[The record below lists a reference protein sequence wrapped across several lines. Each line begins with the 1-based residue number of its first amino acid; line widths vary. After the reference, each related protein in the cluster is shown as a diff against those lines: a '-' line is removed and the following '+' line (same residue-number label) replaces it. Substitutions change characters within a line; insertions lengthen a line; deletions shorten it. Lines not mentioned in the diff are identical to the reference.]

1 MAGPGLVHYVLCLNE
16 PVQGQYQRPGSQ
28 CALIL
33 EYVLLEQ
40 AIPLSFKKQNAQL
53 IMTEITKT
61 FHSPISQEAS
71 SRKLQS

>member
-53 IMTEITKT
+53 
-61 FHSPISQEAS
+61 
-71 SRKLQS
+71 